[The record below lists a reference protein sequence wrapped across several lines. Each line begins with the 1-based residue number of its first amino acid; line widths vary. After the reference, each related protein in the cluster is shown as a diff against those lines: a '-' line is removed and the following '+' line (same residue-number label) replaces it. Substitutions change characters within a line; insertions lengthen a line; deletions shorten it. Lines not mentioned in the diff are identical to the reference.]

1 METTYTVSL
10 FSTRC
15 YNLNPSVDELFT
27 QIEMVRR
34 SEWQSDQKE
43 RVFDQL
49 QWGGGEGMEAWFS
62 GLLTTCLLNT
72 ILNLALLRSTLH
84 IAILENKQ

>member
-49 QWGGGEGMEAWFS
+49 Q
-62 GLLTTCLLNT
+62 
-72 ILNLALLRSTLH
+72 
-84 IAILENKQ
+84 